1 METLRG
7 QFYGCMGRIWIPTGR
22 GRPQKNTTLILGN
35 TLLCL
40 KPTSAIVFER
50 LFEIFDVEFCY
61 SEIVIATPLK
71 HSPRSGNFLMHLE
84 NALRQFARLNFCEIR
99 GVFAIRFFCLAI
111 AGCWYSRLRC
121 GRFYLAHKRPAIVC
135 DDNSRVNVLMRPSFK
150 HLSALALS
158 KHRIS
163 IFVAGRVLNEHDE
176 YHRH

>member
-1 METLRG
+1 MIEATNRNQAARATRNNNARCHFGYMETLRG

-50 LFEIFDVEFCY
+50 LFEVFDVEFCY

-84 NALRQFARLNFCEIR
+84 NAIRQFARLNFCEIR
-99 GVFAIRFFCLAI
+99 GIFAIRFFVWRSQVVDTA
-111 AGCWYSRLRC
+111 AY
-121 GRFYLAHKRPAIVC
+121 
-135 DDNSRVNVLMRPSFK
+135 
-150 HLSALALS
+150 
-158 KHRIS
+158 
-163 IFVAGRVLNEHDE
+163 VAGDFIWRTSAPQLCVMTIAAWT
-176 YHRH
+176 Y